1 MARLDSKVWIPILN
15 TAELETE
22 LRDIGAAVRSGM
34 ISDRTA
40 DHLKLALMMGADIHD
55 AGPLDSYAA

>member
-15 TAELETE
+15 TVELETE

-34 ISDRTA
+34 ISDRTG
-40 DHLKLALMMGADIHD
+40 DHLKLALMMGADTHD
-55 AGPLDSYAA
+55 AGPLDNYAA